1 MLHIGNLFP
10 GEGKGWSDDLPTEEG
25 ARKGQHSASQ
35 CRPKLQPNYRRNFSK
50 DSNLYRQMDQVNRR
64 SRDFRYCIGLS
75 TGFFRDSSSA
85 KTANSIQPFRRGGE
99 VGGFGGAETS
109 EEEGYRGG
117 RTLRKSVSVKH
128 FHDTQEGWREKA
140 GGRHEGLEQFHRTS
154 SFQNGGSVTLAI
166 TPPEGGFYVQDR
178 LERCISNNSN
188 CKKIKDLPKV
198 SLERETLPVH
208 MSTFRPQILS
218 KNFHKGSEASLS
230 LPQSS
235 GSSTAGVFRRHTY
248 HGSNPRAMSGAYAAD
263 MAVVDR
269 FRFSGK
275 PKEVSFSTQKTS
287 RIPGVHC
294 KFHRNEIVFNGRKTV
309 KSKTRSR
316 EAAEIKPSGKDIG
329 KLLGLLPVNS
339 SSHCSGSSPF
349 QKFTGRCDK
358 GLKRLKGG
366 TRLPECSLS
375 LSGGQERTGMVE
387 GLRKNEQWQKH
398 FAPGRTR
405 HNILRCFQARMGG
418 TSESSKN
425 RGSMELGG
433 KVKITHKLARV
444 KSSFPG
450 FASFSS
456 PTKTSACSDWHRQQN
471 SNDLYQQIR
480 GNPFTSS
487 HISSLRDVELCSRQK
502 PDFVSSVCSRRGKPD
517 CRQKVKGVPGQPGM
531 DAASSGVSGITKRGW
546 LFQYR
551 SLCNTGEPSG
561 SCICQLETRAWGSC
575 HRCFQCKMGFSTG
588 LPIPSLLYDQKVPQ
602 KNSAR
607 SGTLCPDHTSVEKQP
622 LVSSHSSSV
631 SRATIASAK
640 TAGSSETSRHR
651 KDTPPVPSKKLQA
664 GCMAH
669 FRAKLAKEGFSQKVS
684 DILLSSWRKKTASQ
698 YESAWKAWSG
708 WCSEREINPFSTT
721 LENIFEFL
729 ADLFHKGFKFR
740 TLGVYRSAISSNYET
755 VDGFVIGKHPMMA
768 KFMKGV
774 FSLRPLEPK
783 YFVTWD
789 VRQVLDFLKTWSP
802 AESLSLKQLTLKL
815 VMLAALITAARSSSV
830 NKMNLC
836 FRYFKPHGVLFKVP
850 GLTKCAGPKRPL
862 QNLFLASFPPDRRL
876 CFVNYPKQYEKVTK
890 NLRQKTENT
899 QNLLFISYVKPHK
912 PVTLATIA

>member
-1 MLHIGNLFP
+1 
-10 GEGKGWSDDLPTEEG
+10 
-25 ARKGQHSASQ
+25 
-35 CRPKLQPNYRRNFSK
+35 
-50 DSNLYRQMDQVNRR
+50 MDRVNRR
-64 SRDFRYCIGLS
+64 SRDFRYCIRLS

-85 KTANSIQPFRRGGE
+85 KTTNSIQPFRRGGE
-99 VGGFGGAETS
+99 VGGFGGGETS
-109 EEEGYRGG
+109 EEGGYRGG

-140 GGRHEGLEQFHRTS
+140 SGRHEGLEQFHRTS

-178 LERCISNNSN
+178 LKRCISNHSN

-208 MSTFRPQILS
+208 MSTSRPQILS
-218 KNFHKGSEASLS
+218 KNFHKGSETSLS

-235 GSSTAGVFRRHTY
+235 ESSTAGVFRRHTY

-275 PKEVSFSTQKTS
+275 PKEVSFSTQTTS

-309 KSKTRSR
+309 KNKTKSR

-349 QKFTGRCDK
+349 QKFTGRYDK

-405 HNILRCFQARMGG
+405 HNILRRFQARMGG

-456 PTKTSACSDWHRQQN
+456 PTKTSACSDWHRQQTAMTYIN
-471 SNDLYQQIR
+471 KLGGTRSHHLTSLALEMWNFAEDRNLTLSAVYVPGEENQIADKKSRVFQDSLEWMLHPAVFQALPKEVGCLSIDLFATRVNHQL
-480 GNPFTSS
+480 PA
-487 HISSLRDVELCSRQK
+487 
-502 PDFVSSVCSRRGKPD
+502 FVSWRPEPGAVATDASN
-517 CRQKVKGVPGQPGM
+517 VKW
-531 DAASSGVSGITKRGW
+531 D
-546 LFQYR
+546 FQ
-551 SLCNTGEPSG
+551 
-561 SCICQLETRAWGSC
+561 
-575 HRCFQCKMGFSTG
+575 
-588 LPIPSLLYDQKVPQ
+588 
-602 KNSAR
+602 
-607 SGTLCPDHTSVEKQP
+607 
-622 LVSSHSSSV
+622 
-631 SRATIASAK
+631 
-640 TAGSSETSRHR
+640 
-651 KDTPPVPSKKLQA
+651 
-664 GCMAH
+664 
-669 FRAKLAKEGFSQKVS
+669 LAY
-684 DILLSSWRKKTASQ
+684 L
-698 YESAWKAWSG
+698 
-708 WCSEREINPFSTT
+708 
-721 LENIFEFL
+721 
-729 ADLFHKGFKFR
+729 
-740 TLGVYRSAISSNYET
+740 
-755 VDGFVIGKHPMMA
+755 
-768 KFMKGV
+768 
-774 FSLRPLEPK
+774 
-783 YFVTWD
+783 
-789 VRQVLDFLKTWSP
+789 
-802 AESLSLKQLTLKL
+802 
-815 VMLAALITAARSSSV
+815 
-830 NKMNLC
+830 
-836 FRYFKPHGVLFKVP
+836 
-850 GLTKCAGPKRPL
+850 
-862 QNLFLASFPPDRRL
+862 FPPFCMSKRCL
-876 CFVNYPKQYEKVTK
+876 
-890 NLRQKTENT
+890 
-899 QNLLFISYVKPHK
+899 
-912 PVTLATIA
+912 